1 MNPLDRPVWHALQS
15 QLAHLSDG
23 TTHARRMLSPFGIFA
38 AAADDSA
45 GSLAEL
51 AALVPRDGAILLLQA
66 GNSPLPPG
74 TAAQMTLPGVQMI
87 ARSIS
92 PLEPDSRFRP
102 LGPGDVAAMLEL
114 ATLTQPGP
122 FFERTA
128 EIGPFW
134 GAHEDGRLV
143 AMAGER
149 LRFVDYVEVSGVCT
163 HPDFRGRG
171 YAGLLSRLVATQILN
186 QGKTPF
192 LHAMSSNTSA
202 IRLYE
207 TLGFAIRSEVTATV
221 LVRAA
226 SVTQESPQP
235 RS

>member
-1 MNPLDRPVWHALQS
+1 VNPLDRPIWHALDMH
-15 QLAHLSDG
+15 LAHIATGS
-23 TTHARRMLSPFGIFA
+23 ARAKRMQAPFGMFA

-45 GSLAEL
+45 ESLAEL

-66 GNSPLPPG
+66 GSNPLPPG

-87 ARSIS
+87 ARSLS

-102 LGPGDVAAMLEL
+102 LGPGDVAGMLEL
-114 ATLTQPGP
+114 AALTQPGP

-149 LRFVDYVEVSGVCT
+149 LRFGDYVEVSGVCT

-171 YAGLLSRLVATQILN
+171 YAGLLSRLVATQILK

-192 LHAMSSNTSA
+192 LHAVSSNTSA

-207 TLGFAIRSEVTATV
+207 KLGFALRSEVTATV
-221 LVRAA
+221 LVSAA
-226 SVTQESPQP
+226 NVAQETSPSRP
-235 RS
+235 